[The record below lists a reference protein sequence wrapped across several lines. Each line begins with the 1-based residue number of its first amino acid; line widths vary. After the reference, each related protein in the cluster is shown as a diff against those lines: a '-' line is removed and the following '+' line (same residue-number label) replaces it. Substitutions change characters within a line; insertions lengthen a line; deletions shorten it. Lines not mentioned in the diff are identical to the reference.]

1 MNPGLYIHIPFCI
14 SKCHYCN
21 FYSVTSLEHVSDFL
35 ESLFKEMTMYR
46 DRFETFDTLYI
57 GGGTPSVLFIEH
69 LEELMQRI
77 GETFDLST
85 DSEITLE
92 ANPGDLDTAYLTSLR
107 KTGINRLNIGVQS
120 FNDAILS
127 LFGRRHTGKEAL
139 EAMEAAR
146 TAGFDNIGIDLIY
159 GVPGHDIQDWMETL
173 DQALSFHPEHLSC
186 YQLTLEPETPLG
198 MIYSEGTSGLP
209 DEEREYD
216 FFMKTSEKLGDAGY
230 VHYEVSNF
238 ARNSMLA
245 SRHNQKYWDHTPYL
259 GLGPS
264 AHSFQKNKRWWN
276 HSSLPA
282 YIHDIEQGKYPV
294 EEAEVLTDDQL
305 CLEALSLGLRT
316 KQGINCADFK
326 TTYHVDLL
334 TKKKEIIAKL
344 KDEGL
349 VVIKN
354 GSLSPTRLGLAV
366 ADSLSLI

>member
-21 FYSVTSLEHVSDFL
+21 FYSVTSRECVPDFL
-35 ESLFKEMTMYR
+35 ESLFKEMAMYR

-57 GGGTPSVLFIEH
+57 GGGTPSVLPIEH

-77 GETFDLST
+77 GETFDLSP

-92 ANPGDLDTAYLTSLR
+92 ANPGDLDTTYLKALR
-107 KTGINRLNIGVQS
+107 KTVINRLNIGVQS
-120 FNDAILS
+120 FDDAILS
-127 LFGRRHTGKEAL
+127 LLGRRHTGKEAL
-139 EAMEAAR
+139 TAVEMSR
-146 TAGFDNIGIDLIY
+146 TAGFDNIGLDLIY
-159 GVPGHDIQDWMETL
+159 CVPGQDIHAWMKTL
-173 DQALSFHPEHLSC
+173 DQALSFLPEHLSC

-198 MIYSEGTSGLP
+198 MIYRKGTAGLP

-216 FFMKTSEKLGDAGY
+216 FFIKTSEKMEDAGY
-230 VHYEVSNF
+230 IHYEVSNF
-238 ARNSMLA
+238 ARNRLFA
-245 SRHNQKYWDHTPYL
+245 SRHNQKYWNHTPYL

-264 AHSFQKNKRWWN
+264 AHSFTKNKRWWN

-282 YIHDIEQGKYPV
+282 YMHDIEQGTPPV
-294 EEAEVLTDDQL
+294 EEVEGLTDDQL

-316 KQGINCADFK
+316 KKGINCTDFK
-326 TTYHVDLL
+326 MKYHVDLL
-334 TKKKEIIAKL
+334 SEKKEIIAKL

-349 VVIKN
+349 IEIQN
-354 GSLSPTRLGLAV
+354 ESLSPTRFGLAV